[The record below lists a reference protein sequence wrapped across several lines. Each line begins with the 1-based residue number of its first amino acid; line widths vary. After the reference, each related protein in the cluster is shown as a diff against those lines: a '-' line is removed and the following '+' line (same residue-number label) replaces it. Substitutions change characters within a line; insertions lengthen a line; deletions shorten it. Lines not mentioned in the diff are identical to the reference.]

1 MIEVRRT
8 FDPERRSKG
17 ILRTPNS
24 ALDAMLRIFT
34 PAFFAVRQRQK
45 CKPESRAS
53 RSFGAPRRLCNA
65 NVANIA
71 AGKR

>member
-34 PAFFAVRQRQK
+34 PAFSPPTSNRSANRQAELPGVSERG
-45 CKPESRAS
+45 ED
-53 RSFGAPRRLCNA
+53 
-65 NVANIA
+65 
-71 AGKR
+71 